1 MLFRYTTKATMTLQ
15 TTFNAAIEPHLQAHG
30 RLVLG
35 LSGGMD
41 SRVLLELMASYARS
55 QSIDCLAVHVDH
67 GLSVNAKAWA
77 ERCQQ
82 WCKLLGVPFLLES
95 VSIERQGKSLEES
108 AREARYAALAKHI
121 NHNDLLLTGQHA
133 DDQLE
138 TLLLA
143 LKRGSGPKGLAAMAP
158 MMTFAA
164 GKIVR
169 PLLSVTRADI
179 ARYAKHQQLE
189 WVDDESN
196 QDTRFDRNFIRHRI
210 TPELTQRW
218 PHIQQTVLR
227 TAELCSEQEQLLDE
241 LLAEPLRK
249 ALYRDGSIKVVAVMN
264 VSDKVRTRL
273 LRMWLALS
281 GLKMPSR
288 DQLTL
293 IWQQVAL
300 AQQDANPQLQLG
312 QVQVRRFQQRLYVV
326 RQWQSLEQWQ
336 QFIRVNQPIQLP
348 DHLGV
353 LNIRQAQ
360 AGNLSLAALNKAEL
374 RVVFNPQGLS
384 AHPSD
389 RGHSRKLKKLFQEYD
404 VPSWLRR
411 RTPIILCGEYVVA
424 VGDLFID
431 RHFIGQD
438 CELVWDKSAGFV

>member
-1 MLFRYTTKATMTLQ
+1 MTLQ
-15 TTFNAAIEPHLQAHG
+15 TTFNAAIEPHIQVNG

-35 LSGGMD
+35 LSGGID
-41 SRVLLELMASYARS
+41 SRVLLELMASYARN
-55 QSIDCLAVHVDH
+55 QSVNCLAVHVDH
-67 GLSVNAKAWA
+67 GLSVNAKRWA

-82 WCKLLGVPFLLES
+82 WCKLLSVPFLLES
-95 VSIERQGKSLEES
+95 VSVERQGKSLEES

-121 NHNDLLLTGQHA
+121 HHNDLLITGQHA

-138 TLLLA
+138 TILLA

-158 MMTFAA
+158 MMAFAG

-169 PLLSVTRADI
+169 PLLSVSRADI
-179 ARYAKHQQLE
+179 VCYAKRQQLE
-189 WVDDESN
+189 WIDDESN

-218 PHIQQTVLR
+218 PHIQQTALR

-249 ALYRDGSIKVVAVMN
+249 AMHSDGSLKVDTLMK

-273 LRMWLALS
+273 LRMWLELS
-281 GLKMPSR
+281 GLRMPSR
-288 DQLTL
+288 DQLML
-293 IWQQVAL
+293 IWQQVAV
-300 AQQDANPQLQLG
+300 AQPDANPQLQLE
-312 QVQVRRFQQRLYVV
+312 QAQIRRFQQRLFVV
-326 RQWQSLEQWQ
+326 RQWQSLEEWQ
-336 QFIRVNQPIQLP
+336 QSIGINRPTQLP
-348 DHLGV
+348 DNLGV

-360 AGNLSLAALNKAEL
+360 AGNMSLSALNQAEL
-374 RVVFNPQGLS
+374 RIVFNPQGLS
-384 AHPSD
+384 AHPSG

-411 RTPIILCGEYVVA
+411 RIPIILSGEHVVA